1 MPFPDIDPVIFSVE
15 LFGVTLALRWYAL
28 AYIAGLIA
36 GWQIMARMMKR
47 PALWPNNTAPMTP
60 QQPEDLLTWMIL
72 GVVIGGRLG
81 FVLFYQPAYYF
92 ANPVEIVMIQNGG
105 MSFHGGFAGVIVAG
119 LIWARCNGVPAWQ
132 LGDAVA
138 LVAPIGLCLGRI
150 ANFINGELWGRV
162 TDVPWGVVF
171 PSAEAQICPPEVLA
185 AVCARHPSQLY
196 QAGLEGLV
204 LFAVLAYLAFRRGAL
219 KRPGTLIGVFFIGY
233 GIARSFVELFRQP
246 DAQFVTAGNPLGHVI
261 ALGEMGL
268 TMGQVLSLPLIVI
281 GVIILRMRPK
291 HDAA

>member
-1 MPFPDIDPVIFSVE
+1 MPFPDIDPVIFSID

-47 PALWPNNTAPMTP
+47 PALWPNNSSPMTP
-60 QQPEDLLTWMIL
+60 QQPEDLLTWMIV

-81 FVLFYQPAYYF
+81 FVLFYQPAFYF

-119 LIWARCNGVPAWQ
+119 LIWARRNGVPAWQ

-171 PSAEAQICPPEVLA
+171 PAPEAQMCPPDVLA

-196 QAGLEGLV
+196 QAGLEGVV

-233 GIARSFVELFRQP
+233 GLARSFVELFRQP
-246 DAQFVTAGNPLGHVI
+246 DAQFVTAENPMGHVI

-281 GVIILRMRPK
+281 GFIILRMRPR
-291 HDAA
+291 HDPA